1 MANLLSNTTIG
12 GYQSIHTGNIG
23 SYAVTSITSGQVTTA
38 LGFTPYNATNPSG
51 YISSITSGNV
61 TTALGYTPYNATNPS
76 GYITSSGS
84 ISGNATTATGI
95 VTYITSKLNYSK
107 QCLDTDT
114 TSDGCKRGLTGQ
126 AANHSSNAHRARWI
140 LPNGV
145 KVQASPSLVAWSAT
159 AMVWTVT
166 AKAYAADMV
175 TTGTNPDTIVFSC
188 NPSDVSQ
195 TINSIARK
203 AGTCGAYDASTYA
216 TPFNLVLNG

>member
-1 MANLLSNTTIG
+1 MYCFNKLLKASGFKGFTLSELLVSLAVLGLIAGLTVPSVVTAVDRGRNRSALKEAFQTISAINQAGVLNGDFANLTEWT
-12 GYQSIHTGNIG
+12 
-23 SYAVTSITSGQVTTA
+23 V
-38 LGFTPYNATNPSG
+38 
-51 YISSITSGNV
+51 
-61 TTALGYTPYNATNPS
+61 
-76 GYITSSGS
+76 
-84 ISGNATTATGI
+84 GNATTPTGI

-107 QCLDTDT
+107 QCLETDT

-126 AANHSSNAHRARWI
+126 TATHSSNAHRARWI

-145 KVQASPSLVAWSAT
+145 KVQASPSLTPAWSAT

-166 AKAYAADMV
+166 AKAFAADMV

-195 TINSIARK
+195 TINGIITK
-203 AGTCGAYDASTYA
+203 AGTCGAYDATTYA

>member
-1 MANLLSNTTIG
+1 MQYLNNLVTGVCQLKGFTLSELLVSLAVLGLIAGLTVPSVTAAVDKGRNRSALKEAFQTISAITQAGMLSGDFANLTEWT
-12 GYQSIHTGNIG
+12 
-23 SYAVTSITSGQVTTA
+23 V
-38 LGFTPYNATNPSG
+38 
-51 YISSITSGNV
+51 
-61 TTALGYTPYNATNPS
+61 
-76 GYITSSGS
+76 
-84 ISGNATTATGI
+84 GNATTATGI

-175 TTGTNPDTIVFSC
+175 TTGTNYQQHCKESWYLWC
-188 NPSDVSQ
+188 
-195 TINSIARK
+195 
-203 AGTCGAYDASTYA
+203 
-216 TPFNLVLNG
+216 L